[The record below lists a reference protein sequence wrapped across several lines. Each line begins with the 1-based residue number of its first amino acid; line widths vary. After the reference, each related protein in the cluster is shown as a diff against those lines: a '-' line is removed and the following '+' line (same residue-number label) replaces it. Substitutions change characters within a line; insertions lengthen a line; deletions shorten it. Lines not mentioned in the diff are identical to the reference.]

1 MRKLTNQ
8 KIEVI
13 MKDFIFQYT
22 QGLQSKLMQI

>member
-13 MKDFIFQYT
+13 NEDFIFQYNY
-22 QGLQSKLMQI
+22 GLQSKLMQI